1 MNYIINQKHAG
12 MKKSSFYPSVLLRMV
27 LILLVS
33 LPLGSFAQGYKL
45 KGKVLDE
52 TGMPIPGVNILI
64 KESGTG
70 VATDVDGLFE
80 IQVMPAQTLI
90 FSYVGYVK
98 QEIKVSGQNDL
109 TVRMNPD
116 AELLEEVVVIGYGTQ
131 KKKDLTGSVAS
142 VRVEQMEKVP
152 ATDAGAALQG
162 MAAGVTVNEMTGA
175 PGAAP
180 SILIRG
186 LTSYGQDREGN
197 NTPLYVI
204 DGMPGG
210 DMSYLNPS
218 DIASIDVL
226 KDAAAAAIY
235 GSRAAAGVIL
245 ITTKRGAKQ
254 KPVIE
259 FNAFYGI
266 DELTKKLD
274 VCNSEEYIRVN
285 KLAHKN
291 AGTSADMLPKY
302 IAAYEKD
309 PSRFADTDWQDAYY
323 RTGATQKYD
332 IRFAGGMDWINFSF
346 SGYYSKTK
354 GIMVGTDAEKYGI
367 RINSDIDV
375 SKRIKVGQSFNYGK
389 ATDRPEENSGFPG
402 MFQTTNIQPL
412 IPVYD
417 PANEGGFGGA
427 VAGLNMTDA
436 ANPVG
441 TNLLKDTRNSRQNF
455 DLSVYGQ
462 YKFADW
468 LNYKFQY
475 GRKLTFGYYYSFIP
489 TYYMGANSKNTQA
502 YLGEERDEAQNE
514 LIENTLNF
522 NKSFGRHAI
531 SAVLGFTQEEYK
543 YRQLGGEVKTFENNE
558 MTSPGHGQT
567 DDNVYGLPD
576 HWAMRSW
583 LGRVTYNYADRYLV
597 MASFRRDGSSKFSKG
612 NKWGNFPSASLGWRL
627 INEPFMEKMKELGFS
642 DIKLRFSY
650 GVLGNQSIGT
660 YKYIQSLSYNTNN
673 LNYVFGGNRYLGYA
687 STVLPSFGIKWE
699 STETKDVGFD
709 LGLFSNKITL
719 MADYYWK
726 NTKDMLTYKPISAST
741 GVGTEPIV
749 NDGKMKTTGWEI
761 NLTYRE
767 YEKEIKYTVD
777 LNLSHYKSV
786 LQRMGDPGYEEWYG
800 PSKTYVGGEI
810 GEFWIY
816 QTDGLFRNQQEVDE
830 WNSAHGYTNQ
840 AGIWVPLQPSAKP
853 GDVRFID
860 VNGDGLLDNSDRV
873 HIGSGTPKV
882 MLGLNLTA
890 NWKNIDLAA
899 NFYGEFGAKRFNYM
913 EYQLTRMDGNFN
925 YGKKALDSWTEE
937 NPNTDVPRAV
947 IGDPNK
953 NTRLSTRYLEKGSY
967 FRLNNLQIGYTIP
980 QHLCDRVGIKKC
992 RLYAGGKRLFT
1003 ITNYSGYDPGMA
1015 GGESTKR
1022 GVDYALY
1029 PLSRTW
1035 VFGIQLSL

>member
-1 MNYIINQKHAG
+1 
-12 MKKSSFYPSVLLRMV
+12 MKNHQLHHSVLLRVV
-27 LILLVS
+27 LMILVCM
-33 LPLGSFAQGYKL
+33 PLCAFAQGYKL

-52 TGMPIPGVNILI
+52 TKSPIPGVNIQI
-64 KESGTG
+64 KGTTTG
-70 VATDVDGLFE
+70 AATDVDGLFE
-80 IQVMPAQTLI
+80 LQVSNGETLI
-90 FSYVGYVK
+90 FSFIGYQT
-98 QEIKVSGQNDL
+98 QEIAVNGQNDMVVNL
-109 TVRMNPD
+109 VP
-116 AELLEEVVVIGYGTQ
+116 ESSSLEEVVVIGYGTQ
-131 KKKDLTGSVAS
+131 KKKDLSGSVAS
-142 VRVEQMEKVP
+142 VKVDQMQKVP

-162 MAAGVTVNEMTGA
+162 MAAGVTVNETTGA
-175 PGAAP
+175 PGSSP

-186 LTSYGQDREGN
+186 LTSYGTDRDGN

-218 DIASIDVL
+218 DIATIDVL

-254 KPVIE
+254 KPSIE

-266 DELTKKLD
+266 DELTKQLD
-274 VCNSEEYIRVN
+274 VCNSEEYIWVN

-291 AGTSADMLPKY
+291 AGTTAEKMPKY
-302 IAAYEKD
+302 IAAYEAD
-309 PSRFADTDWQDAYY
+309 PSKFANTNWQDAYY
-323 RTGATQKYD
+323 RTGASSKYD
-332 IRFAGGMDWINFSF
+332 LRFAGGTDWINFSF
-346 SGYYSKTK
+346 SGYYSKVK
-354 GIMVGTDAEKYGI
+354 GVMIGTDAEKYGI

-375 SKRIKVGQSFNYGK
+375 SKRIKVGQSFNYGNSS
-389 ATDRPEENSGFPG
+389 DRPEEASGFPG

-417 PANEGGFGGA
+417 KNNEGGFGGA
-427 VAGLNMTDA
+427 TPGLQMTDA

-441 TNLLKDTRNSRQNF
+441 TNLLKDTKNSKQNF

-462 YKFADW
+462 YKFASW

-475 GRKLTFGYYYSFIP
+475 GQKLYFGYYRSFVP

-502 YLGEERDEAQNE
+502 SLTEERSESRNE

-522 NKSFGRHAI
+522 NKTFGKHSVA
-531 SAVLGFTQEEYK
+531 AVVGFTQEEYK
-543 YRQLGGEVKTFENNE
+543 YKYLGGSVKTFENND
-558 MTSPGHGQT
+558 MSSPSHGQT

-583 LGRVTYNYADRYLV
+583 LGRVTYNYADRYLL
-597 MASFRRDGSSKFSKG
+597 MGSYRRDGSSKFAKG
-612 NKWGNFPSASLGWRL
+612 NKWGNFPSASIGWRL
-627 INEPFMEKMKELGFS
+627 INEPFMAKVKEWGFS

-660 YKYIQSLSYNTNN
+660 YKYIQSLDYNTNN
-673 LNYVFGGNRYLGYA
+673 LNYTFGGSRHLGYA
-687 STVLPSFGIKWE
+687 STALPSFGIKWE
-699 STETKDVGFD
+699 STETKDIGFD
-709 LGLFSNKITL
+709 LGLFGNKITL

-726 NTKDMLTYKPISAST
+726 STKDMLTYKPISSST
-741 GVGTEPIV
+741 GIGKEPLV

-761 NLTYRE
+761 NLSYKE

-786 LQRMGDPGYEEWYG
+786 LQRMGDPGYEEYYG

-810 GEFWIY
+810 GEFWVY
-816 QTDGLFRNQQEVDE
+816 KTAGLFRSDAEVAE
-830 WNSAHGYTNQ
+830 WNKAHGRMVNGT
-840 AGIWVPLQPSAKP
+840 WVPLQPNAKQ
-853 GDVRFID
+853 GDIRFID
-860 VNGDGLLDNSDRV
+860 KNNDGVLDNGDLF

-882 MLGLNLTA
+882 MLGLNITA
-890 NWKNIDLAA
+890 NYKNFDLAA
-899 NFYGEFGAKRFNYM
+899 NFYGEFGARRFNYM
-913 EYQLTRMDGNFN
+913 EYQLTAMDQNFN
-925 YGKKALDSWTEE
+925 YGRKALNSWTLE
-937 NPNTDVPRAV
+937 NPNTNTPRAV

-953 NTRLSTRYLEKGSY
+953 NKRLSTRYLEKGDY
-967 FRLNNLQIGYTIP
+967 FRLNNLQVGYTIP
-980 QHLCDRVGIKKC
+980 QNWCDKVGIKKC
-992 RLYAGGKRLFT
+992 RIYAGGKRLFT
-1003 ITNYSGYDPGMA
+1003 ITNYSGYDPGMS
-1015 GGESTKR
+1015 GGETTQR

-1035 VFGIQLSL
+1035 VFGLQLSL